1 MDAHKLKVVRLEEDE
16 RSLVVSMQSEA
27 SYYHGRQEYSQAE
40 MRFDKRLSGG
50 ETNPAYP
57 LGDAMPAIGDGF
69 VLQRSRVVP
78 NVVVHLKPRAEGA
91 QAPGPFG
98 FEQVVEQLR
107 HVALECQRGDERNA
121 ALYRQVVAILYFA
134 EAGDASS

>member
-1 MDAHKLKVVRLEEDE
+1 MDGHKLKVVRLEEDE
-16 RSLVVSMQSEA
+16 KGLVVSMESA
-27 SYYHGRQEYSQAE
+27 ISYYNDRQEYAKAS
-40 MRFDKRLSGG
+40 MHFDKRVHGRS
-50 ETNPAYP
+50 NPAYP
-57 LGDAMPAIGDGF
+57 RDEMPVIGEGF
-69 VLQRSRVVP
+69 VLERAREVP

-121 ALYRQVVAILYFA
+121 ALYRQVVAILHFA